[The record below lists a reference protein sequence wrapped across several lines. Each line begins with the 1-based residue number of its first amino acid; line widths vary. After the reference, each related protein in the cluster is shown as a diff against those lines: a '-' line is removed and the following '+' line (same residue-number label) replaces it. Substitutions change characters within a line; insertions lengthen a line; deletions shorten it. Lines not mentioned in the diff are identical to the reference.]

1 METTEET
8 ESDLKS
14 LKEVRTSNYCTERG
28 TQFKGNETETCYIG
42 NKDNIQFFS
51 NSMWNGLTENLKSIT
66 SFKDFKSKM
75 NQISFQQKCC
85 VTYVLNE

>member
-8 ESDLKS
+8 ESDLKY
-14 LKEVRTSNYCTERG
+14 LKEVKTYCTERG

-42 NKDNIQFFS
+42 NKDNIQFII
-51 NSMWNGLTENLKSIT
+51 NSVCNGLTENLRSIT

-75 NQISFQQKCC
+75 NQISSQQKCC
-85 VTYVLNE
+85 VTYVLNQ